1 MTLPVTVEQRARTFS
16 EVLEDLGRDG
26 PSKLYVGEMVHA
38 FGERAFGAVMLVV
51 ALLNLLPW
59 PPGGTTLMGAP
70 LLLLSLELAWGRD
83 ELWLPQ
89 WALKGSVSRAGYRR
103 GLARLLPTIR
113 FAERWTRPRLCWLTS
128 SLGQGLIGLA
138 CLFLSVVLVL
148 PIPLGNIAPA
158 AAIALFSLGVM
169 QRDGIAVI
177 LGWIAATVS
186 VGLLALVWAT
196 VWAVASRL
204 LEHAGGWF

>member
-1 MTLPVTVEQRARTFS
+1 MNLPVTSDRRARTFS
-16 EVLEDLGRDG
+16 EVLESLTEGG
-26 PSKLYVGEMVHA
+26 PPKLYVGEMVHA

-51 ALLNLLPW
+51 ALINLLPW

-89 WALKGSVSRAGYRR
+89 WALKGSVSREGYRR
-103 GLARLLPTIR
+103 GLRRFMPTIR
-113 FAERWTRPRLCWLTS
+113 FAERWTRPRLCFLTS
-128 SLGQGLIGLA
+128 PLGQGLIGLA

-177 LGWIAATVS
+177 LGWLAAAVS
-186 VGLLALVWAT
+186 AGLLALVWTT
-196 VWAVASRL
+196 VWAVARRL
-204 LEHAGGWF
+204 IEHANGWL